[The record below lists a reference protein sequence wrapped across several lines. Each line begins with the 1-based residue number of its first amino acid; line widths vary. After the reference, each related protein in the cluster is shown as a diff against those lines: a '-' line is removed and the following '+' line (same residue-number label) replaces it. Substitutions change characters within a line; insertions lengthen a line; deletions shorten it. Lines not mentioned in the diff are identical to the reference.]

1 MVNER
6 VILGCSTKSEFCL
19 VANTPVDSWAIVLKQ
34 VAGQQHNCRK
44 STPHKKRLLNP
55 NSGATLPRYGGRE
68 RDRERERPPR
78 TSSCLV
84 VVWHHPYHTMP
95 FYLLTSSALLFV
107 PWPGGKRVQNAKHQP
122 RKIWIS
128 AINTICVRPHQ
139 LHITLGS

>member
-1 MVNER
+1 MFYKVR
-6 VILGCSTKSEFCL
+6 VLFGCEYTSGFVGNRAETSCWP
-19 VANTPVDSWAIVLKQ
+19 TT
-34 VAGQQHNCRK
+34 QHNCRK